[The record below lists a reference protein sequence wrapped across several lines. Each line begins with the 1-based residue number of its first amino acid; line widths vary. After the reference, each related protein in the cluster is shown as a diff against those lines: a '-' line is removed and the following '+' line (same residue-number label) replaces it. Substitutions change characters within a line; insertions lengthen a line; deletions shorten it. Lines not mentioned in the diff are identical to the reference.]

1 MATFPNIRE
10 RSGSKCDIPL
20 LCNVLREYARMWQD
34 GLQATDSPESVNALS
49 PVVEFHVRS
58 LKSLFGDQTVCSDHP
73 RPAHLIEDV
82 DKG

>member
-1 MATFPNIRE
+1 
-10 RSGSKCDIPL
+10 
-20 LCNVLREYARMWQD
+20 MWQD

-58 LKSLFGDQTVCSDHP
+58 LKNLFGDQTVCSDHP

-82 DKG
+82 DKGQSVIALQRHCYIRTLLRCKYLGESV